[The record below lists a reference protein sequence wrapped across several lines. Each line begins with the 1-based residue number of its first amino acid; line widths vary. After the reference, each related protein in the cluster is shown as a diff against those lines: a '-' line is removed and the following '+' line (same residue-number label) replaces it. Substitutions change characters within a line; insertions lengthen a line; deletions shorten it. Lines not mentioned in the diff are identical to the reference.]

1 MLLIGLIVG
10 GVAGYVIC
18 LKHDDIKALVDEKVG
33 KWFKRS

>member
-18 LKHDDIKALVDEKVG
+18 LRQEDIKALVDEKVG
-33 KWFKRS
+33 KWFKR